1 MKARQNNFK
10 LYIQLVQAFGLILTL
25 LFSFIG
31 GLYMFSGNM
40 LLAGLFSV
48 IFVVAIYYLII
59 KFCWEKENRKRKGY
73 PTSFYALFGLY
84 AFINLTLSVFVL
96 HFVNVEFFEKEEIK
110 KIGLNKVKGLEE
122 IYTDYET
129 QYQNFTSTL
138 ESQFITNISALKS
151 SPSNISV
158 KATLNAMPFN
168 CDDGCI
174 TSLLNQPNLVQA
186 LQKRT
191 AMLNEEFA
199 LKQKELIGENK
210 EEYFEKAKQNITNW
224 NRLEITS
231 TMEQLNSK
239 ITADNEALNNELKMR
254 TVNTCQLSV
263 PQKSFMQNSLINHP
277 IDLAKKHLGASSIIV
292 ILLFQMFILLPYFL
306 TKGRQFGS

>member
-110 KIGLNKVKGLEE
+110 KIGLNKVKGLED
-122 IYTDYET
+122 IYSDYET
-129 QYQNFTSTL
+129 QYLTFTSTL
-138 ESQFITNISALKS
+138 ESQFITNINALKS
-151 SPSNISV
+151 DPNNSSV
-158 KATLNAMPFN
+158 RATLNAQPFN
-168 CDDGCI
+168 CDNGCI
-174 TSLLNQPNLVQA
+174 SSLISQPNLVQA

-191 AMLNEEFA
+191 ALLNDEFA
-199 LKQKELIGENK
+199 LKPLELIGENK

-254 TVNTCQLSV
+254 TANTCQLSV

-277 IDLAKKHLGASSIIV
+277 IDLAKKHLGVSSIIV
-292 ILLFQMFILLPYFL
+292 ILLFQLFILLPYFL

>member
-31 GLYMFSGNM
+31 GLYMFSGNI
-40 LLAGLFSV
+40 LIAGLISV

-73 PTSFYALFGLY
+73 PTSFYAMFGLY

-129 QYQNFTSTL
+129 QYQTFTSTL
-138 ESQFITNISALKS
+138 ESQFITNIYALKGGA
-151 SPSNISV
+151 NASV
-158 KATLNAMPFN
+158 TATLNAAPFN
-168 CDDGCI
+168 CDEGCI
-174 TSLLNQPNLVQA
+174 NNLKSQPNLAQA

-191 AMLNEEFA
+191 AYLNEEFA
-199 LKQKELIGENK
+199 LKPTELIGDDK
-210 EEYFEKAKQNITNW
+210 VAYFEKAKQNISNW
-224 NRLEITS
+224 NRMEITN
-231 TMEQLNSK
+231 TLEQLNLK
-239 ITADNEALNNELKMR
+239 ITADNEALNNELKSR

-263 PQKSFMQNSLINHP
+263 PQKSFMQNTLINHP